1 MMTKHF
7 GKFSFP
13 FLFIMLSACS
23 VLPESLTSSK
33 GTFLPNSGPNPTRV
47 LDLKNAPQVGTNT
60 QTLPTV
66 SVIDVDDMVAQ
77 QLYLSQNRQQ
87 FADLGGQNGS
97 VDKVN
102 VGDILEIT
110 IWESPPALLF
120 GGALNSMG
128 SGMAQSMKLPEQM
141 VNEQGKV
148 SVPFLGAL
156 VVRGKT
162 PEQIQNEIVQKL
174 KRMANQPQAL
184 VRIVKNN
191 SSNVTILRAGQSV
204 RMPLTGHRE
213 RILDAVAAIGGSES
227 DVRDVSVQLTRKNQ
241 VRVMALETITADP
254 NQNIVLQA
262 GDVLTLQNKPLS
274 FTALGAVGKN
284 QKFSFG
290 AKGLNLGEAMGEMG
304 GLQDHRADPSGVF
317 VFRYQNLASLPSE
330 EQQTWLAKGYQA
342 HMDIPVVYRMD
353 LLNPNALFWLQ
364 RFPIQD
370 KDIVYVANARGTEL
384 QKFLQLIF
392 SPVVNG
398 VNSVNN
404 IIR

>member
-77 QLYLSQNRQQ
+77 QLYLAQNRQQ

-191 SSNVTILRAGQSV
+191 SSNVTILRAGRSV

-241 VRVMALETITADP
+241 VRVMAL
-254 NQNIVLQA
+254 
-262 GDVLTLQNKPLS
+262 
-274 FTALGAVGKN
+274 
-284 QKFSFG
+284 
-290 AKGLNLGEAMGEMG
+290 
-304 GLQDHRADPSGVF
+304 
-317 VFRYQNLASLPSE
+317 SLI
-330 EQQTWLAKGYQA
+330 
-342 HMDIPVVYRMD
+342 HI
-353 LLNPNALFWLQ
+353 
-364 RFPIQD
+364 
-370 KDIVYVANARGTEL
+370 
-384 QKFLQLIF
+384 
-392 SPVVNG
+392 
-398 VNSVNN
+398 
-404 IIR
+404 